1 MIRRGTK
8 KWASHLLR
16 KAMLPAL
23 ALLTCTSAQAQD
35 RVAAFYSG
43 RTISIT
49 IAYPP
54 GGSYDIYS
62 RLAAAHMS
70 KYIPGRPNF
79 IVQNKPGGIGVLRSF
94 SEASPKDGS
103 MIGTVGGGCVE
114 AEVWTAAREVIETD
128 KPRHLNFSLG
138 EDAAYDNGLIC
149 GGQLNIFVEP
159 VTPQPRAFI
168 FGGGHVSKS
177 LSKVAN
183 LAGFATVIID
193 DREAF
198 ANKERFPEADEV
210 YAEEYE
216 SVFPKLTITSTS
228 YLIIVT
234 RGHRDDMRVLRWAVE
249 TPAKY
254 VAMIGSKRKTI
265 SVVKELEKEGFPR
278 HLFEKIF
285 APMGLEIGAETPEE
299 IAISVVGEM
308 IAMRRAPDVDWRSL
322 SKSVF
327 AHDNLRALLK

>member
-1 MIRRGTK
+1 
-8 KWASHLLR
+8 
-16 KAMLPAL
+16 
-23 ALLTCTSAQAQD
+23 
-35 RVAAFYSG
+35 V
-43 RTISIT
+43 
-49 IAYPP
+49 
-54 GGSYDIYS
+54 DIYDEIVNLR
-62 RLAAAHMS
+62 RLGQKCAVAT
-70 KYIPGRPNF
+70 
-79 IVQNKPGGIGVLRSF
+79 IVQVNGSIPSYESAKLLVR
-94 SEASPKDGS
+94 EDGS
-103 MIGTVGGGCVE
+103 MVGTVGGGCVE
-114 AEVWTAAREVIETD
+114 AEVWTAAREVIESG

-138 EDAAYDNGLIC
+138 QDAAYDNGLIC

-210 YAEEYE
+210 YADEYE
-216 SVFPKLTITSTS
+216 SVFPKLAITSTS

-234 RGHRDDMRVLRWAVE
+234 RGHRDDMRVLRWAVQ

-265 SVVKELEKEGFPR
+265 SVVKELEKEGLARGDR
-278 HLFEKIF
+278 HLRGGRDDRDAPRAGCRMAHPRKI
-285 APMGLEIGAETPEE
+285 
-299 IAISVVGEM
+299 
-308 IAMRRAPDVDWRSL
+308 R
-322 SKSVF
+322 
-327 AHDNLRALLK
+327 LRARPTAGAAEVSAK